1 RYIPWFHH
9 QITKYGLERR
19 VTGVHAMQF
28 EPGQI
33 LKAYE
38 SQDLADEVARLFA
51 EQASP
56 LVASGVDVL
65 IPGGG
70 IPMLLFSAIRGHA
83 VDGAPVI
90 NGIPIVVKMAEMAAK
105 LRRAPGLATS
115 PRPPCARPPT
125 PRP

>member
-1 RYIPWFHH
+1 
-9 QITKYGLERR
+9 
-19 VTGVHAMQF
+19 MQF

-38 SQDLADEVARLFA
+38 SQDRADEVARSFS
-51 EQASP
+51 EQARP

-90 NGIPIVVKMAEMAAK
+90 NGIPIVVKMAEMAVK
-105 LRRAPGLATS
+105 LRQLGGLGVS
-115 PRPPCARPPT
+115 RVSDYIQPPIEVLEEFLTHPKGL
-125 PRP
+125 

>member
-1 RYIPWFHH
+1 
-9 QITKYGLERR
+9 
-19 VTGVHAMQF
+19 MQF

-38 SQDLADEVARLFA
+38 SRDLADEVTRLFA
-51 EQASP
+51 EQARP

-90 NGIPIVVKMAEMAAK
+90 NGLPIAVKMAGMAGK
-105 LRRAPGLATS
+105 LQRLAARHAGRVPDYVQPPIEILEEFLTHPKGL
-115 PRPPCARPPT
+115 
-125 PRP
+125 